1 LARRFDLAAL
11 AGNALEVATDFTW
24 TEETGKLCEKVG
36 AYLDNDL
43 DTPLAV
49 AALFEAVSSANTAAD
64 KGEDARGKELA
75 LAVNALFGALG
86 LQLLSSSH
94 HMDDLSATLVAERD
108 EARFTK
114 NWAEADRLRDELVK
128 LGWVV
133 EDSASGTTIRK
144 P

>member
-1 LARRFDLAAL
+1 
-11 AGNALEVATDFTW
+11 
-24 TEETGKLCEKVG
+24 
-36 AYLDNDL
+36 
-43 DTPLAV
+43 
-49 AALFEAVSSANTAAD
+49 
-64 KGEDARGKELA
+64 
-75 LAVNALFGALG
+75 
-86 LQLLSSSH
+86 
-94 HMDDLSATLVAERD
+94 MDDLSATLVAERD